1 MPTCRICSSKY
12 PRNYFIHGVGPRTNV
27 CVRCGVEQ
35 GFVTEEEAPT
45 LFNNS
50 QKNARFSAVAR
61 RYSFF
66 LYLPVL
72 WIFWSTSLSGVEPW
86 GMYFLI
92 VLILLTL
99 LTPLWFIYR
108 SSQFSGDMARLTP
121 AYERPKGH

>member
-27 CVRCGVEQ
+27 CVRCGVEE

-45 LFNNS
+45 LFNTS

-66 LYLPVL
+66 LYLPML
-72 WIFWSTSLSGVEPW
+72 WIFWSTSLSGVAPW

-121 AYERPKGH
+121 AYDRPKGH

>member
-1 MPTCRICSSKY
+1 MPTCRICASKY

>member
-12 PRNYFIHGVGPRTNV
+12 PRNYFIHGIGPRTPV

-45 LFNNS
+45 LFNTS
-50 QKNARFSAVAR
+50 QKNARFSVVAR

-66 LYLPVL
+66 LYLPML
-72 WIFWSTSLSGVEPW
+72 WIFWSTSLSEVTPW

-92 VLILLTL
+92 ILIILTL

-121 AYERPKGH
+121 AHERPKGH

>member
-1 MPTCRICSSKY
+1 MPTCRHCSSKY
-12 PRNYFIHGVGPRTNV
+12 PREYFIHGNGPRTQV

-35 GFVTEEEAPT
+35 GLVTEEETPT
-45 LFNNS
+45 LFNTS
-50 QKNARFSAVAR
+50 QKNARFSVVAR

-66 LYLPVL
+66 LYLPML
-72 WIFWSTSLSGVEPW
+72 WIFWSTSLSEVTPW

-92 VLILLTL
+92 ILIILTL

-121 AYERPKGH
+121 AHERPKGH

>member
-12 PRNYFIHGVGPRTNV
+12 PRNYFIHGIGPRTQV

-35 GFVTEEEAPT
+35 GLVTEEEAPN
-45 LFNNS
+45 LFNTS
-50 QKNARFSAVAR
+50 QKNARFSVVAR

-66 LYLPVL
+66 LYLPIL
-72 WIFWSTSLSGVEPW
+72 WIFWSTSLSGVAPW

-121 AYERPKGH
+121 AYDRPKGH

>member
-12 PRNYFIHGVGPRTNV
+12 PRNYFIHGIGPRTQV

-35 GFVTEEEAPT
+35 GLVTEEEAPN
-45 LFNNS
+45 LFNTS
-50 QKNARFSAVAR
+50 QKNARFSVVAR

-66 LYLPVL
+66 LYLPML
-72 WIFWSTSLSGVEPW
+72 WIFWSTSLSGVAPW

-121 AYERPKGH
+121 AYDRPKGH

>member
-1 MPTCRICSSKY
+1 MPTCRHCSSIY
-12 PRNYFIHGVGPRTNV
+12 PRDYFIHGNGPRTQV

-35 GFVTEEEAPT
+35 GLITAEEAPT
-45 LFNNS
+45 LFNTS
-50 QKNARFSAVAR
+50 QKNSRFSIVAR

-66 LYLPVL
+66 LYLPIL

-99 LTPLWFIYR
+99 VSPLWFIYR
-108 SSQFSGDMARLTP
+108 ASQFSGDMARLTP
-121 AYERPKGH
+121 AYERPEGH

>member
-12 PRNYFIHGVGPRTNV
+12 PRNYFIHGIGPRTHV
-27 CVRCGVEQ
+27 CVRCGVEE

-45 LFNNS
+45 RFNTS
-50 QKNARFSAVAR
+50 QKNARFSVVAR

-66 LYLPVL
+66 LYLPIL
-72 WIFWSTSLSGVEPW
+72 WIFWSTSLSEVTPW

-92 VLILLTL
+92 ILIVLTL
-99 LTPLWFIYR
+99 ITPLWFIYR

>member
-72 WIFWSTSLSGVEPW
+72 WIFWSTSLSGVKPW